1 MSFVKLLN
9 NAILEVPILEV
20 KLEKSIKEQDWDE
33 QEKEYLIQ
41 IVRQLKEPKLCKSNK
56 LSKGII
62 ASSEPL
68 TLEINFKSDNLDIN
82 KIYKYFEK
90 LIKDL
95 NKVSKEIK
103 FELSN
108 FCKYSLKD
116 TWSIKIDWYI

>member
-41 IVRQLKEPKLCKSNK
+41 IVRQLKEPKLCRSNK
-56 LSKGII
+56 WSKGII

-68 TLEINFKSDNLDIN
+68 TLEINFKSDNLDID

-108 FCKYSLKD
+108 FCKSLKD

>member
-9 NAILEVPILEV
+9 NAILEIPILEV

>member
-1 MSFVKLLN
+1 MQV
-9 NAILEVPILEV
+9 
-20 KLEKSIKEQDWDE
+20 
-33 QEKEYLIQ
+33 
-41 IVRQLKEPKLCKSNK
+41 
-56 LSKGII
+56 I

-68 TLEINFKSDNLDIN
+68 TLEINFKSDNLDID

-108 FCKYSLKD
+108 FCKSLKD

>member
-9 NAILEVPILEV
+9 NAILEIPILEV

-108 FCKYSLKD
+108 FCKSLKD

>member
-68 TLEINFKSDNLDIN
+68 TLEINFKSDNLDID

>member
-9 NAILEVPILEV
+9 NAILEIPILEV

-68 TLEINFKSDNLDIN
+68 TLEINFKSDNLDID